1 MGIANTKTPE
11 LIDNYYGSWRD
22 GHASFDETRVRR
34 VLEVGLDFEGPIAG
48 KRRGAAGFVVGL
60 RRLTGARPGRDAAFR
75 SLLGGFV
82 LGFEIPASAG
92 PIFFLCLRRT
102 LLQGRL
108 GSLFS
113 GFGVAT
119 ADAFYA
125 ANATFGVA
133 ALTAA
138 FVAGRRPL
146 AVVGGA
152 ILLGFGLRIL
162 LERGRNAEAAGGPT
176 GRGLAWAYASTLGLT
191 ITNPA
196 TILSFAALAAT
207 LGFATGGSFTGPA
220 LVVAG
225 VLLGSAAWWC
235 ILVLAASLLRARLT
249 PAVVRGIG
257 VFSGAAIAALGILA
271 VISAFSGL

>member
-1 MGIANTKTPE
+1 M
-11 LIDNYYGSWRD
+11 
-22 GHASFDETRVRR
+22 F
-34 VLEVGLDFEGPIAG
+34 
-48 KRRGAAGFVVGL
+48 
-60 RRLTGARPGRDAAFR
+60 
-75 SLLGGFV
+75 SLLLRGFV
-82 LGFEIPASAG
+82 LGFAIAASPG
-92 PIFFLCLRRT
+92 PIFFLCVRRT

-108 GSLFS
+108 AGLFS

-125 ANATFGVA
+125 AIATFGVA

-138 FVAGRRPL
+138 FVSGRRPL

-152 ILLGFGLRIL
+152 VLVGFGLRIL
-162 LERGRNAEAAGGPT
+162 FDRRREAEAAASPT
-176 GRGLAWAYASTLGLT
+176 GRGLAWAYLSTLGLT

-196 TILSFAALAAT
+196 TIISFAALAAT
-207 LGFATGGSFTGPA
+207 LGFGTGGSFAGPA

-249 PAVVRGIG
+249 PAIVRGIST
-257 VFSGAAIAALGILA
+257 FSGLAIAVLGILA
-271 VISAFSGL
+271 VISAFSG